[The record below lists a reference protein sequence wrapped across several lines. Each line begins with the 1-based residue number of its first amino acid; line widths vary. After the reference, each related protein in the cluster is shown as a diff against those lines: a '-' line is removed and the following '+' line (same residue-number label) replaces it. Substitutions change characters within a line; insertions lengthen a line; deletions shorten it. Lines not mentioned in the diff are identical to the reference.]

1 METAVNIVTFLRTED
16 IALDLPAASKQGVIE
31 SAADRLGRGDDD
43 GDRKAILHALN
54 AREQLGSTALGRGVA
69 LPHARTDVLGEPRV
83 ALMRL
88 EQPVDF
94 GAADGDPVDLV
105 LAVAWPAE
113 AMEDF
118 LSTLSKFC
126 KMLREPRL
134 LQGLREAAD
143 SEAASQLLR
152 RAAEQTAAPEKTV
165 RA

>member
-1 METAVNIVTFLRTED
+1 MEAAVNIMKFLGAD
-16 IALDLPAASKQGVIE
+16 NIALDLPAASKQKVIE
-31 SAADRLGRGDDD
+31 TAADRLCRGDDD
-43 GDRKAILHALN
+43 GDGKAILQALN

-69 LPHARTDVLGEPRV
+69 LPHARADVLGEPRV

-94 GAADGDPVDLV
+94 DAADGDPVDLV
-105 LAVAWPAE
+105 LAVVWPAE
-113 AMEDF
+113 AMDDF

-126 KMLREPRL
+126 KMMREPRL
-134 LQGLREAAD
+134 LQGLRDAPD

-152 RAAEQTAAPEKTV
+152 AAAEQIPSAEKTV

>member
-1 METAVNIVTFLRTED
+1 METAVNIMKFLGAED
-16 IALDLPAASKQGVIE
+16 IALDLPAANKQAAIE
-31 SAADRLGRGDDD
+31 AAADRLCRCNAAD
-43 GDRKAILHALN
+43 DRKAVLQALN

-69 LPHARTDVLGEPRV
+69 LPHARTDALGEPRV

-105 LAVAWPAE
+105 LAVIWPAE
-113 AMEDF
+113 AMDDF

-134 LQGLREAAD
+134 LQGLRDAAD

-152 RAAEQTAAPEKTV
+152 AAAEQTPSAEKTV